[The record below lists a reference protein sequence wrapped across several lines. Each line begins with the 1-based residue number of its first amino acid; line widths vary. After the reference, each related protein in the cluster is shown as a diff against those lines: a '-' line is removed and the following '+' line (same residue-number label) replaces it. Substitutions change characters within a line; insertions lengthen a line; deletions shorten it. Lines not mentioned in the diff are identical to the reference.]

1 MRGLDEDL
9 FTAHELETIYHVFYQ
24 MARTET
30 NQKFMNEYERIAN
43 FAINERARIS
53 PNYIEENYS

>member
-1 MRGLDEDL
+1 MRALDEDL
-9 FTAHELETIYHVFYQ
+9 FTAHELETIYHVLYK

-30 NQKFMNEYERIAN
+30 NQKFMLQYEKIAN

-53 PNYIEENYS
+53 PNYIKENYS